1 MEDLNI
7 HSKMFQFRV
16 LLSVLA
22 IMIAIVGFTQPDDS
36 YVRTYARAT
45 LSFLL
50 STLLGT
56 YAIDRFRD
64 KKWPSFSAYTLVSVL
79 NLLTFIQT
87 IFPNINF

>member
-1 MEDLNI
+1 
-7 HSKMFQFRV
+7 MFQFRV

-22 IMIAIVGFTQPDDS
+22 IIIAIVGFTQAHDS

-45 LSFLL
+45 LSLLL

-56 YAIDRFRD
+56 YAIDRLRD
-64 KKWPSFSAYTLVSVL
+64 KKWPSFSAYTLVSML

-87 IFPNINF
+87 IFPNMNF